1 MRPRRLRSS
10 VAMRSLVRETRTH
23 PSNLVLPMFV
33 AEVNS
38 EPVEISSMP
47 GVYQHSMDSLRSAAE
62 SAIARGVGGLMLFGV
77 PTVRDAQGSGG
88 DDPEGVLN
96 RALALLRSDLGD
108 DVVLMSDVCLDEFTD
123 HGHCGVLDEQGRVD
137 NDATLVRYAQMACAQ
152 AEAGASVLA
161 PSGMMD
167 GQVGVIRQALD
178 TQDRSDVAI
187 LAYTAKYASAHY
199 GPFREAVNSTLTGD
213 RKTYQQDGANRRE
226 ALRELALDIAEGADM
241 VMVKPALP
249 YLDILSDV
257 ARHSDVPVAAYQVS
271 GEYAQIEAAVR
282 QGWLDRESVVAETL
296 QSIRRAGADFVLTYY
311 ADYAAGLFKSAE

>member
-1 MRPRRLRSS
+1 
-10 VAMRSLVRETRTH
+10 MRSLVRQIRTH

-33 AEVNS
+33 AEANR

-77 PTVRDAQGSGG
+77 PAVRDAQGSGG
-88 DDPEGVLN
+88 DDPRGVLN

-123 HGHCGVLDEQGRVD
+123 HGHCGVVDEQGRVD
-137 NDATLVRYAQMACAQ
+137 NDATLLRYAQMAGAQ
-152 AEAGASVLA
+152 AEAGASVVA

-178 TQDRSDVAI
+178 TQGRSDVAI

-199 GPFREAVNSTLTGD
+199 GPFREAVNSTLVGD

-226 ALRELALDIAEGADM
+226 AVRELALDIAEGADM

-257 ARHSDVPVAAYQVS
+257 SRQSDVPVAAYQVS

-311 ADYAAGLFKSAE
+311 AEYAAGLLESAE

>member
-1 MRPRRLRSS
+1 
-10 VAMRSLVRETRTH
+10 MRSLVRETRTH
-23 PSNLVLPMFV
+23 PSNLVLPVFV
-33 AEVNS
+33 AEANR

-62 SAIARGVGGLMLFGV
+62 TAIARGVGGLMLFGV
-77 PTVRDAQGSGG
+77 PAVRDAIGSGG
-88 DDPEGVLN
+88 DDPSGVLN
-96 RALALLRSDLGD
+96 RALTLLRSDLGD

-123 HGHCGVLDEQGRVD
+123 HGHCGVLDGQGRVD
-137 NDATLVRYAQMACAQ
+137 NDATLARYALVACAQ
-152 AEAGASVLA
+152 AEAGASVVA

-178 TQDRSDVAI
+178 SQGRSDVAI

-226 ALRELALDIAEGADM
+226 ALRELALDVAEGADM

-296 QSIRRAGADFVLTYY
+296 QSIHRAGADFVLTYY
-311 ADYAAGLFKSAE
+311 ADYAAELFKSAE

>member
-1 MRPRRLRSS
+1 
-10 VAMRSLVRETRTH
+10 MRSLVRETRTH

-271 GEYAQIEAAVR
+271 GEYAQIEAAAR